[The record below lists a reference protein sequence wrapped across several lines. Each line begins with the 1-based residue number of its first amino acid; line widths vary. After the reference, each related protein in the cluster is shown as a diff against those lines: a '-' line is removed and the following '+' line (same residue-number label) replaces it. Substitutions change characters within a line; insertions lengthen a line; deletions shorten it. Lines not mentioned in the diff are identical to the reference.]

1 MEVYRRKIIAVLD
14 DVIAETLKQ
23 NGMKGT
29 TELRFKPINLSSFRY
44 FVDAMIKLYETGN
57 ISKET
62 FVEQFGMNYSDEF
75 ERRESE
81 KEMMD
86 DSDLEEFP
94 EQPFSKP
101 AGAGGTQTPPKK
113 KVETKTKPKDKE

>member
-1 MEVYRRKIIAVLD
+1 
-14 DVIAETLKQ
+14 
-23 NGMKGT
+23 
-29 TELRFKPINLSSFRY
+29 
-44 FVDAMIKLYETGN
+44 MIKLYETGN

-75 ERRESE
+75 ERREGE

-94 EQPFSKP
+94 EQPFSSP
-101 AGAGGTQTPPKK
+101 AGGSQTKPPVKPTNK
-113 KVETKTKPKDKE
+113 PKTKTKAKE